1 MGVHPDKTAIR
12 AVDACGGTFPKARN
26 DYDDGW
32 QRGHEVA
39 LDAAMEAVRPAD
51 ALTAE
56 LLAALIWTMRQIDES
71 YIETDAARA
80 KYDAALAAIV
90 KATGAE

>member
-1 MGVHPDKTAIR
+1 MVAVHPDKTAFR

-26 DYDDGW
+26 DYDAGYE
-32 QRGHEVA
+32 RGHEAA

-56 LLAALIWTMRQIDES
+56 LLAALEHIASLEVI
-71 YIETDAARA
+71 TDAATGHA
-80 KYDAALAAIV
+80 DDAAQATARAAIA
-90 KATGAE
+90 KAVS

>member
-1 MGVHPDKTAIR
+1 MSVHPDKTAFR

-32 QRGHEVA
+32 ARGHEAA
-39 LDAAMEAVRPAD
+39 LDAAMEAVAAAD

-56 LLAALIWTMRQIDES
+56 LLAALQWAMRQIDES
-71 YIETDAARA
+71 HIETTAAQA
-80 KYDAALAAIV
+80 KYDAGLAVIA
-90 KATGAE
+90 KATKA